1 MGNILNGPLF
11 YDEKT
16 MNMFVCGVFYFFSGK
31 FDLKFLIKDF
41 TG

>member
-16 MNMFVCGVFYFFSGK
+16 MNMFVCGVFFF
-31 FDLKFLIKDF
+31 FLVGNLISSSL
-41 TG
+41 